1 MSDLPNL
8 QGYVKDVFEYYN
20 KINEVK
26 KPSEF
31 DYKFRIIQESFEQMY
46 ARFCPFVEG
55 DRVALVDT
63 PEISQGSGWYGSKH
77 FLIKGALATVASTDF
92 RDGLFHFS
100 LLFDDDSFFHY
111 KTGEVIPVDPKYIFR
126 FSEKWLIRAPSV

>member
-8 QGYVKDVFEYYN
+8 EGYTQDVHIYY
-20 KINEVK
+20 KAINDVP

-31 DYKFRIIQESFEQMY
+31 DYKFRIVFESFEQMY

-63 PEISQGSGWYGSKH
+63 PEISQGSGWYGFRH
-77 FLIKGALATVASTDF
+77 FLIKGALATVRSTDF

-100 LLFDDDSFFHY
+100 LAFDDDSCIHY
-111 KTGEVIPVDPKYIFR
+111 RTNEVIPTDPKYIFR
-126 FSEKWLIRAPSV
+126 LSEKWIERAPSV